1 LGELLLE
8 SKKGSYYEY
17 GELSQYIRDIAHS
30 YFQVKYD
37 LKKITKIEDVEELTN
52 NVFLAFS
59 EEYRKI
65 ENIGYWMRRVLFI
78 SFIRLYK
85 KNKTKSSMKMK
96 DNIFLDEDHS
106 QGFKLMAANTLR
118 VLDSLSEEKQKIVR
132 LKLWADLNF
141 EEIALHLRKGINE
154 VIKIFADTMLVIKA
168 RLR

>member
-1 LGELLLE
+1 
-8 SKKGSYYEY
+8 
-17 GELSQYIRDIAHS
+17 
-30 YFQVKYD
+30 
-37 LKKITKIEDVEELTN
+37 
-52 NVFLAFS
+52 
-59 EEYRKI
+59 
-65 ENIGYWMRRVLFI
+65 MRRVLFI

-96 DNIFLDEDHS
+96 GNIFLDEDHS

-141 EEIALHLRKGINE
+141 EEIAGHLKKGINE